1 MHLTGMEKALRTVL
15 TGVRHDDLTTDEVI
29 NLLVQSEWDY
39 RENKKIERA
48 LKGANFRYQSYLENI
63 DYSPSRGLDKNLVMR
78 LATCSYVEQSE
89 NIVITGQTGVGK
101 SYLAT
106 ALGRQAC
113 LTGYKVLYKNAQKLF
128 AQLRIASLNGTY
140 LKELEKIA
148 KKDIFIIDDFALE
161 TIDHQMGLMLLEIL
175 EDRGEKKP
183 VIFTSQL
190 PLEKWYDVIS
200 EKTIADAIMDRIVNT
215 SHKIALKGESLR
227 KRK

>member
-1 MHLTGMEKALRTVL
+1 
-15 TGVRHDDLTTDEVI
+15 
-29 NLLVQSEWDY
+29 
-39 RENKKIERA
+39 
-48 LKGANFRYQSYLENI
+48 
-63 DYSPSRGLDKNLVMR
+63 MR

-89 NIVITGQTGVGK
+89 NIVISGQTGVGK

-161 TIDHQMGLMLLEIL
+161 TIDHQMVLMLLEIL

-183 VIFTSQL
+183 VIFTSSYL
-190 PLEKWYDVIS
+190 
-200 EKTIADAIMDRIVNT
+200 
-215 SHKIALKGESLR
+215 
-227 KRK
+227 